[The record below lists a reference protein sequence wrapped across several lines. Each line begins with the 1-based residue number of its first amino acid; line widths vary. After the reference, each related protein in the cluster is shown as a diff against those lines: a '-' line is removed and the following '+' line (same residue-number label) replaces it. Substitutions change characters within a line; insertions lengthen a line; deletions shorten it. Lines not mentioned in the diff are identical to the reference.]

1 MANIKFSQF
10 DGTANA
16 TPAGAFVPTRAN
28 TYIVGYDL
36 SGGNDNIRLLTTDL
50 ETSLINWP
58 DYSIDTNYVG
68 PSPIANPV
76 VTLDKT
82 TTYGAASSFVQ
93 FVGKN
98 GSVVSSDATDR
109 VNIDSGEYSY
119 AVNGTDTLRLTKT
132 GGAAAG
138 PYDIQVVG
146 VDIGV
151 SSTGGTNL
159 TLTNNGVTS
168 LAATTPINVSAAT
181 GSVTI
186 SSDAYTGAANVGYVP
201 TGGSA
206 TTFLRGDATWVT
218 PTDTNTT
225 YQLLTNTGPNP
236 TLQLRDTPLTSP
248 TEVQLVG
255 GAGISVTGASGTP
268 PTATIV
274 NTGSF
279 TTQSTTGTISISGSP
294 TSTGGT
300 LNVDQASGIVT
311 PGSFTAADITVDT
324 YGRVTAAANGNIGV
338 SQIIAGTNVTISP
351 AGGTGAVTVNA
362 SGGGGSSN
370 GAILATNIYHNDSAS
385 ANLPAAFSFG
395 TATTFNQVS
404 YTTSVGAAVQNV
416 GITVNRPASGFVRI
430 LVQCYILSG
439 SSGGNVYLGLHNTAL
454 SPVAGSVMQYGW
466 LNPGHSSDFTG
477 QITEINAYWDIDGRD
492 LLDGAEEP
500 APVPIGSP
508 ATIYLKGTATN
519 GSTDMLFSNRNTTAV
534 GAGNVQAGWNGGLN
548 LPTNTSDVGGP
559 CIITAYALDNTTRTV
574 NPGLIP

>member
-16 TPAGAFVPTRAN
+16 TPVGAFVPTRAN

-50 ETSLINWP
+50 ETTLINWP
-58 DYSIDTNYVG
+58 DYSIATNYVAVVNN
-68 PSPIANPV
+68 PIV
-76 VTLDKT
+76 QLDKT
-82 TTYGAASSFVQ
+82 TSYGAASSFVQ

-98 GSVVSSDATDR
+98 GSLVTSDATDR

-119 AVNGTDTLRLTKT
+119 GVNGTDTLRLTKV
-132 GGAAAG
+132 GGTAAG
-138 PYDIQVVG
+138 PYNIQVVG

-151 SSTGGTNL
+151 SSTGATNL

-168 LAATTPINVSAAT
+168 LAATTPINVSGAT
-181 GSVTI
+181 GAVTI
-186 SSDAYTGAANVGYVP
+186 SSDAYTGGTGVGYVP

-225 YQLLTNTGPNP
+225 YTIGAPNANTIRLTGSDAT
-236 TLQLRDTPLTSP
+236 TDDVS
-248 TEVQLVG
+248 VSG
-255 GAGISVTGASGTP
+255 GAGITLSQA
-268 PTATIV
+268 AADNITIT
-274 NTGSF
+274 NSGSF

-311 PGSFTAADITVDT
+311 PGPYTNANISVDT

-370 GAILATNIYHNDSAS
+370 GAILGTNIYHNDSAS
-385 ANLPAAFSFG
+385 ANLPASFSFG
-395 TATTFNQVS
+395 TATTFDQVQ
-404 YTTSVGAAVQNV
+404 YTTSVGAALQKV
-416 GITVNRPASGFVRI
+416 GITVNRPATGFVRI
-430 LVQCYILSG
+430 QVQCYILSG
-439 SSGGNVYLGLHNTAL
+439 DSNNVYLGLHHTPLNGI
-454 SPVAGSVMQYGW
+454 AGSVMQYGW
-466 LNPGHSSDFTG
+466 LNPGHSADFTG
-477 QITEINAYWDIDGRD
+477 QVYELNTYWDIDGRD
-492 LLDGAEEP
+492 FVEQGEEEP
-500 APVPIGSP
+500 VQVPVGSP
-508 ATIYLKGTATN
+508 ATFYLKGTATN
-519 GSTDMLFSNRNTTAV
+519 SSTDILFSNTNAYSSGV
-534 GAGNVQAGWNGGLN
+534 GGVQAGWNGGLN

-574 NPGLIP
+574 NPGTIP

>member
-16 TPAGAFVPTRAN
+16 TPVGAFVPTRAN

-50 ETSLINWP
+50 ETTLINWP
-58 DYSIDTNYVG
+58 DYSIATNYVAVVNN
-68 PSPIANPV
+68 PIV
-76 VTLDKT
+76 QLDKT
-82 TTYGAASSFVQ
+82 TSYGAASSFVQ

-98 GSVVSSDATDR
+98 GSLVTSDATDR

-119 AVNGTDTLRLTKT
+119 GVNGTDTLRLTKV
-132 GGAAAG
+132 GGTAAG
-138 PYDIQVVG
+138 PYNIQVVG

-151 SSTGGTNL
+151 SSTGATNL

-168 LAATTPINVSAAT
+168 LAATTPINVSGAT
-181 GSVTI
+181 GAVTI
-186 SSDAYTGAANVGYVP
+186 SSDAYTGGTGVGYVP

-225 YQLLTNTGPNP
+225 YQLITNTGPNP

-248 TEVQLVG
+248 TEIQLIG
-255 GAGISVTGASGTP
+255 GAGISVTGATGTP

-311 PGSFTAADITVDT
+311 PGPYTNANISVDT

-362 SGGGGSSN
+362 SGGGGAVN
-370 GAILATNIYHNDSAS
+370 GSILKTNIYYNDSTNPANWAS
-385 ANLPAAFSFG
+385 YSLPSS
-395 TATTFNQVS
+395 TTMGQVQFTPS
-404 YTTSVGAAVQNV
+404 TSGIVQNV
-416 GITVNRPASGFVRI
+416 GISFVRVAEYDVYRI
-430 LVQCYILSG
+430 QLTMSVQNQADPDTIHM
-439 SSGGNVYLGLHNTAL
+439 GLHYDPLAVTGANCW
-454 SPVAGSVMQYGW
+454 YGW
-466 LNPGHSSDFTG
+466 QNPGILDSDTNLRNVA
-477 QITEINAYWDIDGRD
+477 ITCYWDIEGRD
-492 LLDGAEEP
+492 LRYVPEEEP
-500 APVPIGSP
+500 EQVPIGGTAP
-508 ATIYLKGTATN
+508 IYLKGAASGTGTEIQFASDGTRGIDGGWNN
-519 GSTDMLFSNRNTTAV
+519 GNGIPSNTTV
-534 GAGNVQAGWNGGLN
+534 SGMPLIMTVYGI
-548 LPTNTSDVGGP
+548 NTS
-559 CIITAYALDNTTRTV
+559 IRTT